1 MTAQRV
7 IVIGGGAAG
16 MSAAAK
22 AKRTNPAIDIVVY
35 ERSGY
40 VSYGACGFPYAI
52 KGEIARVEDVIV
64 RTPAQFAQ
72 QGIQALI
79 HHEVLAIDTA
89 RQRVLVRDLH
99 TGREFTDHWDELV
112 VTTGGQPARPPL
124 PGLDLLGVFGLRSVE
139 EAIAIK
145 TWIGEQRPQT
155 GVIIGGGYI
164 GLEMAE
170 ALDAHGI
177 ALTLIERLPH
187 VLPAFDPE
195 MAAQVEEELRRQR
208 VDVRSGQAVQ
218 AIVGDE
224 RVRGVIVDGQTIP
237 AEIVILAAGVKPN
250 VGLVRETGIAL
261 GPTGAI
267 AVDDHQRTN
276 VPHVWAAGDVA
287 EVYHRVTGK
296 PAWIP
301 LGTTANKQGRVAGEN
316 LAGGN
321 ARFGG
326 VVGTTVVKVFER
338 EVAISGLSLTR
349 AKAEGF
355 DAVSVSAT
363 ASSRAHYMPGH
374 QPLTVTL
381 VFDRA
386 TRRLL
391 GGQLIGREG
400 VAKRVDTVAAALQ
413 AGWTIDEFA
422 ELDLSYAPPFAPVWD
437 PLLVAANLARR

>member
-1 MTAQRV
+1 
-7 IVIGGGAAG
+7 
-16 MSAAAK
+16 S
-22 AKRTNPAIDIVVY
+22 
-35 ERSGY
+35 
-40 VSYGACGFPYAI
+40 
-52 KGEIARVEDVIV
+52 
-64 RTPAQFAQ
+64 
-72 QGIQALI
+72 
-79 HHEVLAIDTA
+79 
-89 RQRVLVRDLH
+89 
-99 TGREFTDHWDELV
+99 
-112 VTTGGQPARPPL
+112 
-124 PGLDLLGVFGLRSVE
+124 
-139 EAIAIK
+139 
-145 TWIGEQRPQT
+145 EQRPQT

-208 VDVRSGQAVQ
+208 VDVRLGQAVQ

-224 RVRGVIVDGQTIP
+224 WVRGVEVDGQTIP

>member
-1 MTAQRV
+1 
-7 IVIGGGAAG
+7 
-16 MSAAAK
+16 
-22 AKRTNPAIDIVVY
+22 
-35 ERSGY
+35 
-40 VSYGACGFPYAI
+40 
-52 KGEIARVEDVIV
+52 
-64 RTPAQFAQ
+64 
-72 QGIQALI
+72 
-79 HHEVLAIDTA
+79 
-89 RQRVLVRDLH
+89 
-99 TGREFTDHWDELV
+99 
-112 VTTGGQPARPPL
+112 
-124 PGLDLLGVFGLRSVE
+124 
-139 EAIAIK
+139 
-145 TWIGEQRPQT
+145 
-155 GVIIGGGYI
+155 
-164 GLEMAE
+164 
-170 ALDAHGI
+170 
-177 ALTLIERLPH
+177 
-187 VLPAFDPE
+187 
-195 MAAQVEEELRRQR
+195 
-208 VDVRSGQAVQ
+208 
-218 AIVGDE
+218 
-224 RVRGVIVDGQTIP
+224 
-237 AEIVILAAGVKPN
+237 
-250 VGLVRETGIAL
+250 
-261 GPTGAI
+261 
-267 AVDDHQRTN
+267 
-276 VPHVWAAGDVA
+276 
-287 EVYHRVTGK
+287 VTGK